1 MKKDNLKQSGEI
13 HSNHSFGKILENPMQ
28 GSISDRLQGAIT
40 TESVNVPPVQAYQP
54 PTTIYSSVN

>member
-13 HSNHSFGKILENPMQ
+13 PNNHSFGKILENPMQ
-28 GSISDRLQGAIT
+28 GSISDRFQGVMT

-54 PTTIYSSVN
+54 PKTISSGIN